1 MAQPM
6 KSRRTRLNHRGR
18 VVCVVLA
25 VGGLATLAGGVA
37 SLGALTS
44 HATKGVVISTL
55 KTAKFGTI
63 LVSGNT
69 VYVLKPK
76 GVGCNTA
83 CLKIWPEVL
92 LPKGVTQATAGRGVS
107 ASKLGT
113 IRRGGGALQVT
124 YAGKALYWFSYD
136 TAHGQVK
143 GNVPDKWGK
152 WSVVVT
158 VKPANSNPPSTTT
171 TKPVSTT
178 AKPSTTTTK
187 PVTTTTKPPVT
198 TTTASGGGGGVGF

>member
-1 MAQPM
+1 M
-6 KSRRTRLNHRGR
+6 KSRGTRLNHRAR
-18 VVCVVLA
+18 VVSGVLA
-25 VGGLATLAGGVA
+25 VGGLATMSGGVA

-63 LVSGNT
+63 LVSAKT
-69 VYVLKPK
+69 VYTLKPT

-92 LPKGVTQATAGRGVS
+92 LPKGVTKATAGSGVN
-107 ASKLGT
+107 ASKLAT
-113 IRRGGGALQVT
+113 LQRSGGALQVT

-136 TAHGQVK
+136 TSRGQVK
-143 GNVPDKWGK
+143 GNVRDKWGK

-171 TKPVSTT
+171 TKPVTT
-178 AKPSTTTTK
+178 TTKPSTTTTK